1 MPEEKWRK
9 IPGFDESYEISTEG
23 RVRSW
28 MPIGTIQAKKPR
40 VLRPSASHRAGS
52 LTVGLGKRGARKKVT
67 VRSLMRDVWMRG
79 KLDGYVVH
87 HKDGDWRNVRLSNLE
102 YAKKSKV
109 VRQNH
114 GGRRPVKRTSEGG
127 DIVYY
132 SSIKQAAE
140 QNHLTLSGLR
150 KRIINGR
157 IIQGILFEFDDQ

>member
-1 MPEEKWRK
+1 
-9 IPGFDESYEISTEG
+9 
-23 RVRSW
+23 
-28 MPIGTIQAKKPR
+28 
-40 VLRPSASHRAGS
+40 
-52 LTVGLGKRGARKKVT
+52 
-67 VRSLMRDVWMRG
+67 MRG

-109 VRQNH
+109 TKQSR
-114 GGRRPVKRTSEGG
+114 GGRRPVKRISEGG

-140 QNHLTLSGLR
+140 QNYLTLSGLR

-157 IIQGILFEFDDQ
+157 IIQGILFEFDE

>member
-1 MPEEKWRK
+1 MPAEKWRK
-9 IPGFDESYEISTEG
+9 IPGFDGLYEISTEG

-28 MPIGTIQAKKPR
+28 MPIGAIQAKKPR

-87 HKDGDWRNVRLSNLE
+87 HKDGDWKNVRLSNLE
-102 YAKKSKV
+102 YAKSKV
-109 VRQNH
+109 TKQSH
-114 GGRRPVKRTSEGG
+114 GGRRPVKRISEGG

-157 IIQGILFEFDDQ
+157 IIQGILFEFDE

>member
-1 MPEEKWRK
+1 
-9 IPGFDESYEISTEG
+9 
-23 RVRSW
+23 
-28 MPIGTIQAKKPR
+28 
-40 VLRPSASHRAGS
+40 
-52 LTVGLGKRGARKKVT
+52 
-67 VRSLMRDVWMRG
+67 MRG

-114 GGRRPVKRTSEGG
+114 GGRRPVKRISVGG

-140 QNHLTLSGLR
+140 QNHITLSGLR
-150 KRIINGR
+150 KRIISGR
-157 IIQGILFEFDDQ
+157 IIQGILFEFDEW

>member
-1 MPEEKWRK
+1 MPAEKWRK
-9 IPGFDESYEISTEG
+9 IPGFDGLYEISTEG

-28 MPIGTIQAKKPR
+28 MPIGVIQAKRPR
-40 VLRPSASHRAGS
+40 ILRPAESHRAGS

-102 YAKKSKV
+102 YAKRSKV

-114 GGRRPVKRTSEGG
+114 GGRRPVKRISGGG

-140 QNHLTLSGLR
+140 QNHITLSGLR

-157 IIQGILFEFDDQ
+157 NIQGILFEFDE

>member
-1 MPEEKWRK
+1 MPAEKWRK
-9 IPGFDESYEISTEG
+9 IPGFDGLYEISTEG

-28 MPIGTIQAKKPR
+28 MPIGTIPAKKPR
-40 VLRPSASHRAGS
+40 ILTPSGSYKAGS
-52 LTVGLGKRGARKKVT
+52 LTIGLGRKKSRRKVT

-87 HKDGDWRNVRLSNLE
+87 HKDGDWKNVRLSNLE

-109 VRQNH
+109 TKQSH
-114 GGRRPVKRTSEGG
+114 GGRRPVKRISEGG

-157 IIQGILFEFDDQ
+157 IIQEILFEFDE

>member
-1 MPEEKWRK
+1 MPAEKWRK
-9 IPGFDESYEISTEG
+9 IPGFDGLYELSTEG

-28 MPIGTIQAKKPR
+28 MPIGAIQAKRPR
-40 VLRPSASHRAGS
+40 ILRPAESHGAGS
-52 LTVGLGKRGARKKVT
+52 LTVGLGKRGARIKVA

-114 GGRRPVKRTSEGG
+114 GGRRPVKRISGGG

-140 QNHLTLSGLR
+140 QNHITLSGLR

-157 IIQGILFEFDDQ
+157 IIQGILFEFDE

>member
-1 MPEEKWRK
+1 MPAERWRK
-9 IPGFDESYEISTEG
+9 IPEFDGLYEISTEG

-28 MPIGTIQAKKPR
+28 MPIGTIPAKKPR
-40 VLRPSASHRAGS
+40 MLTPSESHKAGS
-52 LTVGLGKRGARKKVT
+52 LTIGLGRRESRKKVT
-67 VRSLMRDVWMRG
+67 VKSLMRD
-79 KLDGYVVH
+79 
-87 HKDGDWRNVRLSNLE
+87 VRLSNLE

-114 GGRRPVKRTSEGG
+114 GGRRPVKRISGGG

-157 IIQGILFEFDDQ
+157 IIQGILFEFDE

>member
-1 MPEEKWRK
+1 MPAERWRK
-9 IPGFDESYEISTEG
+9 IPEFDGLYEISTEG

-114 GGRRPVKRTSEGG
+114 GGRRPVKRTSKGG

-157 IIQGILFEFDDQ
+157 IIEGILFEFDE

>member
-1 MPEEKWRK
+1 MPAERWRR
-9 IPGFDESYEISTEG
+9 IPGFDGLYEISTEG

-28 MPIGTIQAKKPR
+28 MPIGAIQAKRPR
-40 VLRPSASHRAGS
+40 ILRPAESHRASS

-87 HKDGDWRNVRLSNLE
+87 HKDGDWKNVRLSNLE

-109 VRQNH
+109 TKQSH
-114 GGRRPVKRTSEGG
+114 GGRRPVKRISEGG

-157 IIQGILFEFDDQ
+157 IIQGILFEFDE

>member
-1 MPEEKWRK
+1 MPAEKWRK
-9 IPGFDESYEISTEG
+9 IPGFDGLYEISTEG

-28 MPIGTIQAKKPR
+28 MPIGAIQAKKPR

-87 HKDGDWRNVRLSNLE
+87 HKDGDWKNVRLSNLE

-109 VRQNH
+109 TKQSH
-114 GGRRPVKRTSEGG
+114 GGRRPVKRISEGG

-140 QNHLTLSGLR
+140 QNPLTLSGLR

-157 IIQGILFEFDDQ
+157 IIQGILFEFDE

>member
-9 IPGFDESYEISTEG
+9 IQGFDGSYEISTEG

-157 IIQGILFEFDDQ
+157 IIQGILFEFDE

>member
-1 MPEEKWRK
+1 MPAERWRK
-9 IPGFDESYEISTEG
+9 IPGFDGLYEISTEG

-28 MPIGTIQAKKPR
+28 MPIGTIPAKKPR
-40 VLRPSASHRAGS
+40 MLTPSESHKAGS
-52 LTVGLGKRGARKKVT
+52 LTIGLGRGESRKRVT

-157 IIQGILFEFDDQ
+157 IIQGILFEFDE

>member
-9 IPGFDESYEISTEG
+9 IPGFDGSYEISTEG

-87 HKDGDWRNVRLSNLE
+87 HKDGDWKNVRLSNLE

-109 VRQNH
+109 TKQSH
-114 GGRRPVKRTSEGG
+114 GGRRPVKRISEGR

-157 IIQGILFEFDDQ
+157 IIQGILFEFDE